1 MTEINRVRAHP
12 AVYAAELLKGSN
24 TPAVLEAAAFLER
37 QPPMPPLDA
46 DPALQRSATR
56 HVVDQGRAG
65 SRSHVGTD
73 GSTVRQ
79 RVAAAG
85 LRAALVG
92 EEIAFDAD
100 TAVGVVR
107 QLVID
112 DGVPD
117 RAHRA
122 VLFHDGLASAGAAC
136 GPHAAYRT
144 ICVIDIAGPTVASRS
159 ADRGAV
165 LASLG
170 H

>member
-1 MTEINRVRAHP
+1 
-12 AVYAAELLKGSN
+12 
-24 TPAVLEAAAFLER
+24 
-37 QPPMPPLDA
+37 MPPLRV

-56 HVVDQGRAG
+56 HAVDQGRTG
-65 SRSHVGTD
+65 SHSHVGTD

-85 LRAALVG
+85 LRPALVG

-112 DGVPD
+112 EGVPD
-117 RAHRA
+117 RGHRA
-122 VLFHDGLASAGAAC
+122 VLFHGGLALAGAAC

-144 ICVIDIAGPTVASRS
+144 ICVIDVAGPTVADGSR
-159 ADRGAV
+159 DRGAL

-170 H
+170 N